1 MILAVSN
8 NRTIL
13 RKIRNVSSKEL
24 LSLCQLTLDRELSVH
39 FEEDKTKSMLFPK
52 ANCLYKV
59 KISYADY
66 SIKQYDTVEY
76 LVCHFH
82 SKLSDSAM
90 PSKVLRKIN
99 CTLKFLYWQCKY
111 QFLAF
116 RKICCATLNQSHFHD
131 GFSSWYFVLNNKK
144 KKLQKDQNK
153 YISFYLNF
161 VSRS

>member
-52 ANCLYKV
+52 RKYLNKV

-90 PSKVLRKIN
+90 LSKVLRKIN

-116 RKICCATLNQSHFHD
+116 RKICCTTLTQSHFHD

-144 KKLQKDQNK
+144 K
-153 YISFYLNF
+153 NF
-161 VSRS
+161 RKIKTNILVFT